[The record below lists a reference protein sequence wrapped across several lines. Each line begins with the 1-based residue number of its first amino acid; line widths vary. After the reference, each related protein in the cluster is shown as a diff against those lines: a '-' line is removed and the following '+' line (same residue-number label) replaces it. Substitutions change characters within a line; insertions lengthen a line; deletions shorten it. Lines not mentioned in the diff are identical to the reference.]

1 MLARF
6 IGCTMAK
13 RSKPIIGDGESMVS
27 EKFRTTPIKST
38 MKKIRGLPNS
48 AILYKCAA
56 SSYWQFR
63 VFLEGKP
70 RKRSTK
76 EEQFDKAERQAKLI
90 YADLLASVNAS
101 ETKAEPTS
109 RKTLQMVANS
119 LWAKNE
125 TRIKNGE
132 LHKDKVSKDR
142 YVFEKHI
149 KPFFGGHDIKKIDA
163 DLLEQFKGYLAD
175 QDLSVGSQLSYINV
189 VMALLKEAQVKRLIT
204 HLPPKPRI
212 RIDDGVRGY
221 FDDEE
226 FAKLRKAIHENRD
239 NTYEFK
245 AADGEVY
252 RKTRITEELSLAVS
266 FMVETYIRPTDLKVI
281 RHDDIKLIDKSGITF
296 LVLEHDKTKGHKKHM
311 VSTELGLAVYQRV
324 VQQRQRNGGFKPT
337 DHVFMPDFNDSPS
350 TRDSALQNLSTQ
362 FSAVLRM
369 SGMDKDRH
377 GKPRTLYSLR
387 HTAIVRSLRK
397 GVPIELIAS
406 NARTSTDMIR
416 RFYGTHVDSVLET
429 GTVYVEKER
438 AIRDKRFE
446 ALNKLIADMKEVSD
460 TPEIY
465 TYNAD
470 ILAREGDAE
479 FRQQL
484 NQMRQGSR
492 LVKDGEEA
500 DQDQQQPK
508 PQEISP
514 RKRRTGHRKPNK

>member
-1 MLARF
+1 M
-6 IGCTMAK
+6 GCAMAK

-27 EKFRTTPIKST
+27 AKFRTTPIKST

-76 EEQFDKAERQAKLI
+76 EEAFDKAERQAKLI
-90 YADLLASVNAS
+90 YADMLASVNAS

-212 RIDDGVRGY
+212 RVDDGVRGY
-221 FDDEE
+221 FDDRE
-226 FAKLRKAIHENRD
+226 FHSLQDAIIRKRGRS
-239 NTYEFK
+239 YLFK
-245 AADGEVY
+245 TADGEVY
-252 RKTRITEELSLAVS
+252 RKTKITKELELLVA
-266 FMVETYIRPTDLKVI
+266 FMVETYVRPTDIKVI
-281 RHDDIKLIDKSGITF
+281 RHEDVRLVDKGGITF
-296 LVLEHDKTKGHKKHM
+296 LVLEHEKTKRHKKNM
-311 VSTELGLAVYQRV
+311 VSTERGLIVYRDIV
-324 VQQRQRNGGFKPT
+324 DYRERNGSM
-337 DHVFMPDFNDSPS
+337 VS
-350 TRDSALQNLSTQ
+350 RDYLFLPEFENRDTALQNLSTQ
-362 FSAVLRM
+362 FSAVLKM
-369 SGMDKDRH
+369 AGMDWDRH

-406 NARTSTDMIR
+406 NSRTSADMIR
-416 RFYGTHVDSVLET
+416 RFYGSHIDNVLEN
-429 GTVYVEKER
+429 GTVYVEKEKEL
-438 AIRDKRFE
+438 RDKRFNRYDKLVADLKELTGNPMYDTTAE
-446 ALNKLIADMKEVSD
+446 AEEKVEVAQFRDQIAKARDGGRVVETDSQHLTSD
-460 TPEIY
+460 
-465 TYNAD
+465 
-470 ILAREGDAE
+470 
-479 FRQQL
+479 
-484 NQMRQGSR
+484 
-492 LVKDGEEA
+492 
-500 DQDQQQPK
+500 QPL
-508 PQEISP
+508 
-514 RKRRTGHRKPNK
+514 RKRVGRRLRKKK

>member
-1 MLARF
+1 M
-6 IGCTMAK
+6 GCTMAK

-38 MKKIRGLPNS
+38 IKKIRGLPNS
-48 AILYKCAA
+48 AILFKCAA

-90 YADLLASVNAS
+90 YADMLASVNAS

-132 LHKDKVSKDR
+132 LHKDKVSKDN

-226 FAKLRKAIHENRD
+226 FSKLRKAIHENRD

-245 AADGEVY
+245 SAEGEVY
-252 RKTRITEELSLAVS
+252 RKTRITEELALAVD

-281 RHDDIKLIDKSGITF
+281 RHDDVKLIDKSGITF
-296 LVLEHDKTKGHKKHM
+296 LVLEHEKTKRHKKNM
-311 VSTELGLAVYQRV
+311 VSTELGLAVYRRIV
-324 VQQRQRNGGFKPT
+324 DYRKRNGGFKAA
-337 DHVFMPDFNDSPS
+337 DHVFMPDFNESD
-350 TRDSALQNLSTQ
+350 TARDSALQNLSSQ
-362 FSAVLRM
+362 FSAVLRL

-446 ALNKLIADMKEVSD
+446 AYDKLVAELKSVSD
-460 TPEIY
+460 KPELFNH
-465 TYNAD
+465 TAESEEVAD
-470 ILAREGDAE
+470 VAA

-484 NQMRQGSR
+484 AQVRSGGAVDVN
-492 LVKDGEEA
+492 GELAAEE
-500 DQDQQQPK
+500 DFEPW
-508 PQEISP
+508 PQEMRHRKRSTGP
-514 RKRRTGHRKPNK
+514 RKSKK